1 MDPLNPARHD
11 PFSDESDDFPI
22 VNLEEVDSL
31 DAIVIIDNEL
41 DPLSPP
47 APGTVQVTGNLGTVA
62 MMSQHK
68 LSDRGGAWKEL
79 RLEDVCCSAHG
90 LSILVT
96 ATKGDKKHAILFDA
110 GPEEDAWE
118 RNVKRLRPNLSSV
131 EVIQLS
137 HWHRD
142 HSGGLPQAIRMINEA
157 KKAQGRSDEI
167 IVDLHPDRPVY
178 RGIALPEVTISLEAD
193 PTFKELEYAGSSVDK
208 RAEPHTVL
216 DNFFLISGEIP
227 RVTPYETGLRNAVR
241 YDPDE
246 NDWFSDESITD
257 ERSLICSLKDK
268 GLVVFTGCSHAG
280 VVNTVKHAVQ
290 LTGGKAPVHAVVGGF
305 HLAMSEP
312 DQIESTVTD
321 LKKLDPAV
329 LMPGHCSGWRAKFAI
344 EKHMPGLMVP
354 CTVGSRIAF

>member
-1 MDPLNPARHD
+1 MDLLNPVRHD
-11 PFSDESDDFPI
+11 PFSEESEDIPT
-22 VNLEEVDSL
+22 VNLEEIDSL
-31 DAIVIIDNEL
+31 EAIVIIDNEL

-47 APGTVQVTGNLGTVA
+47 APNTVQVTGNLGTIA
-62 MMSQHK
+62 
-68 LSDRGGAWKEL
+68 LSSRHTLTDRGEACKEL
-79 RLEDVCCSAHG
+79 RLEDVCCAAHG

-96 ATKGDKKHAILFDA
+96 ATKGDKSHTILFDA
-110 GPEEDAWE
+110 GPEEDVWE

-131 EVIQLS
+131 EVVQLS

-142 HSGGLPQAIRMINEA
+142 HSGGLLRAIRMINEA
-157 KKAQGRSDEI
+157 RQAENRSDELV
-167 IVDLHPDRPVY
+167 VDLHPDRPVY
-178 RGIALPEVTISLEAD
+178 RGIALPEHIISLEAD
-193 PTFKELEYAGSSVDK
+193 PTFEELEAAGSFVDK
-208 RAEPHTVL
+208 RSEPHTVL
-216 DNFFLISGEIP
+216 DGFFLVSGEIP

-257 ERSLICSLKDK
+257 ERSLICNLKGK

-280 VVNTVKHAVQ
+280 VVNTSKHAVQ
-290 LTGGKAPVHAVVGGF
+290 LTGGTVPLHAVVGGF

-312 DQIESTVTD
+312 DHIESTVTD

-344 EKHMPGLMVP
+344 EKHVPGSMVP